1 MFSRYF
7 FGWYSFLHPV
17 MVMERQ
23 CGHVVEL
30 WRSQRSCADLM
41 EIGYESMDA
50 ELDFKTEQDFI
61 VQE

>member
-1 MFSRYF
+1 
-7 FGWYSFLHPV
+7 
-17 MVMERQ
+17 MERQ

-30 WRSQRSCADLM
+30 WRSQGSYADLM
-41 EIGYESMDA
+41 EIGHEQMDA